1 MLCGTSSQGYVSQ
14 VIGGVD
20 LRLGN
25 RTEGK
30 HRRVPSEEALL
41 KMAAQQNTPIP
52 FPAAFSPIPEDYETT
67 VQQLQQQQQ
76 QQQHQ
81 QQQRAPSQPSG
92 ATTFAERINGFFA
105 GIIRTDEPSNS
116 PSPTGHQQE
125 QQPFEQL
132 GSAVPLFESAGSP
145 ADHNVTAT
153 ANAGDFGVAGGGFR
167 PNAAAAGGEVSGNE
181 LMEDAQQGSPGSDPS
196 LQRVASG
203 ASASTSGEGEGL
215 SQSRSGLG
223 EGLSQSRSGLG
234 EGLSQSRSGL
244 SFRERARAEAIGVYG
259 ERYSGPQSA
268 FWHKCSVQVGDM
280 L

>member
-1 MLCGTSSQGYVSQ
+1 MSQ

-81 QQQRAPSQPSG
+81 QQQRAPSKLSG

-132 GSAVPLFESAGSP
+132 GGAVPLFESTGSP

-153 ANAGDFGVAGGGFR
+153 ANAGGLGATAGGFGVAGGGFGL
-167 PNAAAAGGEVSGNE
+167 NAAAAAGEVSGNE
-181 LMEDAQQGSPGSDPS
+181 LVEEEQQGSPKSDPS

-223 EGLSQSRSGLG
+223 EGLSQSRSGL
-234 EGLSQSRSGL
+234 
-244 SFRERARAEAIGVYG
+244 SFRVRARAEAIGVYG
-259 ERYSGPQSA
+259 ERYNVPQSA
-268 FWHKCSVQVGDM
+268 FQHPCMSAVYRLETCCDGPPAVDA
-280 L
+280 